1 MNAPARAT
9 MTPIRTFSCSI
20 AQTPAD
26 RDRVYRL
33 RYECYRRSAAIAPRR
48 DRRFS
53 DVFDELPNHFS
64 FVAHTASPEPAATV
78 RISVV
83 RPDLG
88 WTDSPAGHVY
98 ADHPRFQTIA
108 ATSFV
113 EASRLCFGPLARRDA
128 FVRLVAHMAALAEFY
143 DVAWLLA
150 CPRVEHVRIYERLF
164 GFCPLAEA
172 RRYFGVAFD
181 TRLLGIRPAD
191 LRAFVASDRLMT
203 GAWSEALERLLQT
216 MPPAARHSDG
226 IAISASSGK

>member
-1 MNAPARAT
+1 
-9 MTPIRTFSCSI
+9 MTPNRMFNCSI
-20 AQTPAD
+20 AQTPED
-26 RDRVYRL
+26 RDHVYRL
-33 RYECYRRSAAIAPRR
+33 RYECYRRSAAIAPRP

-53 DVFDELPNHFS
+53 DAFDELPNHFS
-64 FVAHTASPEPAATV
+64 FLAGAGNPEPAATV

-128 FVRLVAHMAALAEFY
+128 FVRLVAHMAAVGEFY
-143 DVAWLLA
+143 EVAWMLA
-150 CPRVEHVRIYERLF
+150 CPRVEHAGIYERLF
-164 GFCPLAEA
+164 GFHPLAEP
-172 RRYFGVAFD
+172 RRYFGVAFQ

-191 LRAFVASDRLMT
+191 LRAFVASDRLMPQ
-203 GAWSEALERLLQT
+203 AWSEALQT
-216 MPPAARHSDG
+216 IQSAG
-226 IAISASSGK
+226 IASSASNGK